1 MVRKEIMAAAVV
13 AAASLGVAPS
23 AHAQNSVTMW
33 GMLDL
38 GISYVSNIGGHSAWR
53 MDNVDLPNL
62 LGFSGSEDLG
72 NGTHA
77 IFKLVTQFGVNGNT
91 LALPNN
97 GSDSGEGLFAA
108 NAWVGLDNAR
118 YGKLTLGRQYD
129 FMMDTLYSDVG
140 ADAAQYGGGYYQYR
154 DGPFGNLAIP
164 GSPPGDG
171 SYRFD
176 NMGADTALDNVVKY
190 TSPLFGGL
198 RFGGMYAFGGTAGD
212 ARANSADSFGLSY
225 SFKPFAIG
233 AAYTDIRY
241 ASLLGDS
248 VSDFGVGASYNT
260 PKLLLTALFTNTLN
274 NQNGAAVNAVELGA
288 LYNLVP
294 TVSTSLAYM
303 YMWGNAAVDRNHAN
317 QLDAILKYHLSKR
330 TSVYVQG
337 VYQIT
342 NSGANALI
350 NGTFGSSSGN
360 SQFIGRIG
368 METMF

>member
-1 MVRKEIMAAAVV
+1 MTTAVVV
-13 AAASLGVAPS
+13 AAGLGVAPR
-23 AHAQNSVTMW
+23 AQAQSSVTMW
-33 GMLDL
+33 GTLDL
-38 GISYVSNIGGHSAWR
+38 GISYISNIGGHSVWR

-77 IFKLVTQFGVNGNT
+77 IFRLVTQFGVNGNI

-97 GSDSGEGLFAA
+97 GSESGTGLFAE
-108 NAWVGLDNAR
+108 NAWVGLDNER

-140 ADAAQYGGGYYQYR
+140 ADAARYGGGYYQYR

-176 NMGADTALDNVVKY
+176 HMGADTALDNVVKY
-190 TSPLFGGL
+190 TSPLIDGL

-212 ARANSADSFGLSY
+212 FRENSADSFGLSY
-225 SFKPFAIG
+225 SFKPFAVG
-233 AAYTDIRY
+233 VAYTDIRY
-241 ASLLGDS
+241 ATLLGDS
-248 VSDFGVGASYNT
+248 VRNIGVGASYNT

-274 NQNGAAVNAVELGA
+274 TLNGAMVNAVEVGA
-288 LYNLVP
+288 LYFVVP
-294 TVSTSLAYM
+294 SFSTSLAYT
-303 YMWGNAAVDRNHAN
+303 YMWGNAVVDHNHAN
-317 QLDAILKYHLSKR
+317 QLDAVFKYHLSKR
-330 TSVYVQG
+330 TAVYVQA

-360 SQFIGRIG
+360 TQFIGRIG
-368 METMF
+368 MQTTF